1 MLERF
6 KKFININQLF
16 ALRQKILLAVSGGI
30 DSMVMLHL
38 FQQLGVDY
46 GIVHCNFQL
55 RGSDSDKD
63 EELVK
68 KNASLQ
74 EVPSFFKRFDTRDY
88 AIINGMSVEM
98 AARDLR
104 YNFFEKIR
112 KEYNYDYI
120 ATAHHKDDLIET
132 FFLNLSRKTG
142 IKGLTGIK
150 EKTGAI
156 VRPLLFATRKEIEK
170 YASNNL
176 IEFREDYTNNETEYQ
191 RNFIRHRILPLFT
204 ELTPAFKN
212 NLSDTINNLRQA
224 EKVYTISLKK
234 EEKKIISGKGDR
246 IAIYIEP
253 LLKSPFSKILLYE
266 ILSKYNFN
274 PAVTEQVYKGLDTG
288 SGKQYYSKT
297 HWLIKDRDKLFIAK
311 LPQEDERIFYIEEED
326 MELFG
331 PYDMTIEKI
340 TDSNFNIIKDP
351 DVACLDMD
359 KLEFPLLIR
368 KWQQGDYFQPL
379 GMTGFKKLS
388 DFFIDNKIPLHEKN
402 KIWLLCSGPKI
413 VWIIRHRIDNRYKI
427 TPQTKRILKVE
438 IKDTVNSL

>member
-1 MLERF
+1 MLQRF
-6 KKFININQLF
+6 KKFINENHLF
-16 ALRQKILLAVSGGI
+16 NPRHKILLTVSGGI

-38 FQQLGVDY
+38 FQQIGIDY
-46 GIVHCNFQL
+46 GVVHCNFQL

-68 KNASLQ
+68 QHAAIQK
-74 EVPSFFKRFDTRDY
+74 VPSFFKRFDTLDHAR
-88 AIINGMSVEM
+88 INGMSVEM

-104 YNFFEKIR
+104 YDFFEKVR
-112 KEYNYDYI
+112 TENNYDYV

-150 EKTGAI
+150 EKTGSI

-170 YASNNL
+170 YASDNL
-176 IEFREDYTNNETEYQ
+176 IEFREDCTNNETEYQ

-204 ELTPAFKN
+204 ELNPAFKN

-224 EKVYTISLKK
+224 EKVYTLSLKK
-234 EEKKIISGKGDR
+234 EEKKVMSGHDDK
-246 IAIYIEP
+246 IAIHIEP
-253 LLKSPFSKILLYE
+253 LLKSSFSKILLFE

-274 PAVTEQVYKGLDTG
+274 PVVAEQIYKGLTSG

-297 HWLIKDRDKLFIAK
+297 HWLIKDRNELFIAG
-311 LPQEDERIFYIEEED
+311 LPKEDERIFYIEEGD
-326 MELFG
+326 MELFA
-331 PYDMTIEKI
+331 PYDMTIETV
-340 TDSNFNIIKDP
+340 TDGNFNIIRDP

-379 GMTGFKKLS
+379 GMTGYKKLS
-388 DFFIDNKIPLHEKN
+388 DFFIDNKIPVHEKN

-413 VWIIRHRIDNRYKI
+413 VWIMRHRIDNRYKI
-427 TPQTKRILKVE
+427 TPQTKRIIV
-438 IKDTVNSL
+438 IRINY